1 MSLFNLQGSLVS
13 CLLSLLQQ
21 MEEGHYK
28 HTWEGLNQSMKGHDA
43 LRTFLLEC
51 FLLFG
56 VLIAGSVFPASWQLM
71 RLKAAQIMLNAMQVI
86 MQKLPNLSVALGNF
100 PTSLYNLFYLLVR
113 NEPNSLLKREVTAE
127 TCGLQSEEEEEA
139 AASPINPC
147 NGSP

>member
-1 MSLFNLQGSLVS
+1 MFHVAKFESYVSHLNLQGSLVS

-71 RLKAAQIMLNAMQVI
+71 RLKAAQIMLNAMQV
-86 MQKLPNLSVALGNF
+86 Q
-100 PTSLYNLFYLLVR
+100 
-113 NEPNSLLKREVTAE
+113 
-127 TCGLQSEEEEEA
+127 
-139 AASPINPC
+139 
-147 NGSP
+147 

>member
-1 MSLFNLQGSLVS
+1 MSHLNLQGSLVS

-71 RLKAAQIMLNAMQVI
+71 RLKAAQIMLNAMQVTNLQI
-86 MQKLPNLSVALGNF
+86 MIGCVIGTVTRREGVQK
-100 PTSLYNLFYLLVR
+100 
-113 NEPNSLLKREVTAE
+113 
-127 TCGLQSEEEEEA
+127 CGKFA
-139 AASPINPC
+139 
-147 NGSP
+147 

>member
-1 MSLFNLQGSLVS
+1 MCLALILQGSLVS

-51 FLLFG
+51 FLLFQ

-71 RLKAAQIMLNAMQVI
+71 RLKAAQIMLNAMQVTYLGCVI
-86 MQKLPNLSVALGNF
+86 GTRGRGSKSVGKLRDV
-100 PTSLYNLFYLLVR
+100 
-113 NEPNSLLKREVTAE
+113 
-127 TCGLQSEEEEEA
+127 
-139 AASPINPC
+139 IN
-147 NGSP
+147 G